1 MSTSNPN
8 RGFEAIAGQIW
19 SPEAHRSS
27 PLPQPDVMIDVAHG
41 GRSACGCMWCAMREN
56 ATRRTHFFAAGH
68 GENLPYS
75 RETTHSSCCSDS
87 TRYGFS
93 PQSLAS
99 PARLAPVA
107 VARARG
113 QALREGAQF
122 LRRPQRPEHCTFA
135 CLTCT
140 RARPLLPAPCSL
152 FCAGRGDALVIF
164 CKRATELLREAFSRP
179 FLAPPFRHAASA
191 MFRHFI
197 FVCGAPFF
205 PSPTLQRAAL
215 RTAQSVWRAV
225 HAHVRCV
232 RPRSRHRA
240 HAACLPA
247 LVTPPPLLRLPG
259 WSTDRAA
266 VIALPS
272 SRRRVIVL
280 YRVIVLPRHHAAVTA
295 LPSPCCRHRA
305 AVTALPRAEPD
316 SPLPVR
322 GCPPLPPRP
331 SPCTLTLQA
340 HAPRSPAAVRS
351 PTAIRSRSRLV
362 PPRFEPPP
370 RSSPE
375 APLAPLVRGTR
386 ATALALDS
394 LGPGTLASGTGRGRA
409 YVVYA
414 PRCGAGG
421 DTVTLRSPSW
431 HPIYLMLTAMRRS
444 RVICPTHAWCENQ
457 PGNHPH
463 AYLV

>member
-272 SRRRVIVL
+272 SRCRHRVAAPSC
-280 YRVIVLPRHHAAVTA
+280 YTASSCCRVTT
-295 LPSPCCRHRA
+295 LPSPRCRHRA
-305 AVTALPRAEPD
+305 AVTALP
-316 SPLPVR
+316 SPRCLALSPT
-322 GCPPLPPRP
+322 PP
-331 SPCTLTLQA
+331 SPCAGAPPSPLAQA
-340 HAPRSPAAVRS
+340 HAHSLFKPMRPGVLQPSNRPQPSDRAAAWSRPASSHLPGHPPRHRSHRLSVGPAPPHSLWTRLGLEHSPVELAADVRMS
-351 PTAIRSRSRLV
+351 CMRHRVELAAIR
-362 PPRFEPPP
+362 
-370 RSSPE
+370 
-375 APLAPLVRGTR
+375 
-386 ATALALDS
+386 
-394 LGPGTLASGTGRGRA
+394 
-409 YVVYA
+409 
-414 PRCGAGG
+414 
-421 DTVTLRSPSW
+421 
-431 HPIYLMLTAMRRS
+431 
-444 RVICPTHAWCENQ
+444 
-457 PGNHPH
+457 
-463 AYLV
+463 